1 MSLFSAGQW
10 DVRPFGENAPVR
22 YQQASP
28 FGDKRQL
35 VRGNPLKPLTERKD
49 VTYA

>member
-1 MSLFSAGQW
+1 MRFIFRQSHRSTQRENESAI
-10 DVRPFGENAPVR
+10 

-35 VRGNPLKPLTERKD
+35 VRGYPLKPSHRKD
-49 VTYA
+49 Y

>member
-1 MSLFSAGQW
+1 MFIQKYY
-10 DVRPFGENAPVR
+10 PVAETIIS
-22 YQQASP
+22 QASP

-35 VRGNPLKPLTERKD
+35 VRGNPLKPHKEWKD